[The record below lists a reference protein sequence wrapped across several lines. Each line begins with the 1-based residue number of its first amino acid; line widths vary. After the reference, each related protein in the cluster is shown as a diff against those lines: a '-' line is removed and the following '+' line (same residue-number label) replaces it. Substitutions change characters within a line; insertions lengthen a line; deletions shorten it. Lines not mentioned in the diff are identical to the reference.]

1 MSSRRSIGLRF
12 QLRASLRVRDSHC
25 PLRGQARLSRVFR
38 GAVGHSVF
46 GGGEVTEAH
55 DIDGFDA
62 DGDVVVFL
70 DVTAKEIGDDQF
82 DFRWRVG
89 SQKAI
94 AWT

>member
-1 MSSRRSIGLRF
+1 
-12 QLRASLRVRDSHC
+12 
-25 PLRGQARLSRVFR
+25 
-38 GAVGHSVF
+38 
-46 GGGEVTEAH
+46 VTEAH

-70 DVTAKEIGDDQF
+70 DVTAKEIDDRVADVVGDDQF